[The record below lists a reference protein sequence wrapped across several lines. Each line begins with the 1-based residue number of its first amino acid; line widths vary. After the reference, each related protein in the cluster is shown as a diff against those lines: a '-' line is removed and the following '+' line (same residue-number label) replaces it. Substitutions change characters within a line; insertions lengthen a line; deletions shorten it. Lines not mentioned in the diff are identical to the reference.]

1 MWGVLFNN
9 SDQIFYKVKSA
20 FKLYIDWAPTFIH
33 QFSFAN
39 QPVVYRDCQIID
51 ASKGAK
57 ITPKIAIIAVPTL
70 IVMFLL
76 AKQAHYNLRVPHFK
90 LRRSPNSI
98 LAVVLL
104 QRVYKLSFITP
115 IYPEKVTSTLRT

>member
-1 MWGVLFNN
+1 M
-9 SDQIFYKVKSA
+9 
-20 FKLYIDWAPTFIH
+20 YIEIA
-33 QFSFAN
+33 
-39 QPVVYRDCQIID
+39 QIID
-51 ASKGAK
+51 ASKRAK

-76 AKQAHYNLRVPHFK
+76 AKQAHYNLRVHNFK

-104 QRVYKLSFITP
+104 Q
-115 IYPEKVTSTLRT
+115 